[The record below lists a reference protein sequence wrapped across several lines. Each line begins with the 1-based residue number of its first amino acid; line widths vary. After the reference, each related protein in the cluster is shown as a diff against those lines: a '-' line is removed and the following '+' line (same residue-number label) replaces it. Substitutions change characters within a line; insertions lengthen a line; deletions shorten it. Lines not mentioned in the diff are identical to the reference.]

1 MTPTCGGTVG
11 EACRDLKSAIIPTL
25 LESIRQDDYQ
35 RLRALP
41 LAYSGSASSSNPLR
55 DQMGQPGLP
64 LFALSHLV
72 SDGSCEGGAAREGI
86 LGVAQVSLGPEWSFT
101 SDIRLRAGDWGLHN
115 VLLPDPASVLSM
127 RVHWH
132 PTFSRPVFALSG

>member
-1 MTPTCGGTVG
+1 MPPTCGGTLG
-11 EACRDLKSAIIPTL
+11 EARRDLKSAIIQTL

-64 LFALSHLV
+64 LFALGHLV
-72 SDGSCEGGAAREGI
+72 SDAHVKDAHVKEGR
-86 LGVAQVSLGPEWSFT
+86 LG
-101 SDIRLRAGDWGLHN
+101 RA
-115 VLLPDPASVLSM
+115 
-127 RVHWH
+127 
-132 PTFSRPVFALSG
+132 F